1 MVVLRP
7 RNTQSVRRLIG
18 VVLAVVLLPA
28 AAVGATSAA
37 SWKTHTV
44 KTAHIRIDAPESWI
58 DVTRLSPQVL
68 AKAQQIPSLR
78 QYIELAQQ
86 QKAIKLILVD
96 VGATTVKNHYATNLN
111 VVEAPAFGD
120 LQLLRDTTTAQLKSL
135 GIVVGNISSS
145 YVTLPAGK
153 AVKLLYRARY
163 STSSPTVSLL
173 QYLFL
178 HNGTSAVIT
187 FTTLPSLRG
196 TYGAVFTRSAQSFRF
211 L

>member
-1 MVVLRP
+1 
-7 RNTQSVRRLIG
+7 VRRLIG
-18 VVLAVVLLPA
+18 VILALVLLPA
-28 AAVGATSAA
+28 TAVGSTGATA
-37 SWKTHTV
+37 WKTHTV
-44 KTAHIRIDAPESWI
+44 KAAHFRIDAPEAWI

-68 AKAQQIPSLR
+68 AKAKEIPSLR

-111 VVEAPAFGD
+111 VVEAPGFGD
-120 LQLLRDTTTAQLKSL
+120 LQLLRDTTVAQLKSL
-135 GIVVGNISSS
+135 GVVIGNISSS

-163 STSSPTVSLL
+163 SSTSPTVSLL

-178 HNGTSAVIT
+178 RNGVSTVIT

-196 TYGAVFTRSAQSFRF
+196 TYGSVFARSANSFRF
-211 L
+211 V